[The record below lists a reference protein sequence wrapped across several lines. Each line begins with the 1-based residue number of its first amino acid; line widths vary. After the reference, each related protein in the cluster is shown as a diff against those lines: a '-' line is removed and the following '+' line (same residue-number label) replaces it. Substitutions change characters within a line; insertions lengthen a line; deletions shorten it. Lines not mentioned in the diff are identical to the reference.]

1 METQASTLTGRRKV
15 INALLSVLLHA
26 ASRIDYVGAE
36 NVPSQGGVLLATNHM
51 SRFDTLLLALTPTRP
66 DITALVTDK
75 YKRNLLFLVI
85 LNMAGII
92 WLDRT
97 KADFGAFRVAVDALK
112 RGYCIGIAP
121 EGTRSTTAELQ
132 EGKPGVVLLALKAD
146 VPIVPVG
153 LAATET
159 LVPNLRRLKRSHV
172 TLHYGKAF
180 RLPALDRDNREAQM
194 KTCTDEIMCRIAALL
209 PEKYRGFYAGHP
221 RLAEL
226 LAEGEFS
233 TSGEYHL

>member
-1 METQASTLTGRRKV
+1 MENQEKILTGRRKV
-15 INALLSVLLHA
+15 LNAILSVLLHSA
-26 ASRIDYVGAE
+26 AKIDFVGAE

-66 DITALVTDK
+66 DITALVADK
-75 YKRNLLFLVI
+75 YKRNLLFLVV

-121 EGTRSTTAELQ
+121 EGTRSTTGELA
-132 EGKPGVVLLALKAD
+132 EGKPGAVLLALKAD

-153 LAATET
+153 LAATDT
-159 LVPNLRRLKRSHV
+159 IVPNLRRLKRSQV
-172 TLHYGKAF
+172 VLHYGKPF
-180 RLPALDRDNREAQM
+180 HLPPLDRSNREEQM
-194 KTCTDEIMCRIAALL
+194 KTWTDEIMCRIAALL
-209 PEKYRGFYAGHP
+209 PERHRGFYAAHP
-221 RLAEL
+221 RLKEL
-226 LAEGEFS
+226 LQV
-233 TSGEYHL
+233 

>member
-1 METQASTLTGRRKV
+1 MKTSELDFSEGTLTVRRKV
-15 INALLSVLLHA
+15 LNVALGVLLHSLA
-26 ASRIDYVGAE
+26 KIHFVGAE

-51 SRFDTLLLALTPTRP
+51 SQFDTLLLALTPTRP

-75 YKRNLLFLVI
+75 YKKNLLFLAV

-112 RGYCIGIAP
+112 HGYCIGVAP
-121 EGTRSTTAELQ
+121 EGTRSKTGQLA
-132 EGKPGVVLLALKAD
+132 EGKPGIVLLGLKSG

-153 LAATET
+153 LANTDT
-159 LVPNLRRLKRSHV
+159 IVPNLGRLKRSEV

-180 RLPALDRDNREAQM
+180 QLPPLDRTSRDEQM
-194 KTCTDEIMCRIAALL
+194 KAYTEEIMCRIAALL
-209 PEKYRGFYAGHP
+209 PEKHRGFYRDHP
-221 RLAEL
+221 RVQEL
-226 LAEGEFS
+226 LAEV
-233 TSGEYHL
+233 

>member
-1 METQASTLTGRRKV
+1 LKSSELDFKESTLTGRRKV
-15 INALLSVLLHA
+15 LNAALSALLHTA
-26 ASRIDYVGAE
+26 AKIHFIGAE

-66 DITALVTDK
+66 DITALVADK
-75 YKRNLLFLVI
+75 YKKNLLFLLV

-97 KADFGAFRVAVDALK
+97 KADFGAFRVAVEALK

-121 EGTRSTTAELQ
+121 EGTRSTDARLA
-132 EGKPGVVLLALKAD
+132 EGKPGAVLLALKSG

-153 LAATET
+153 LANTDT
-159 LVPNLRRLKRSHV
+159 LVPNMRRLKRSEV

-180 RLPALDRDNREAQM
+180 TLPPLERGNRDEQM
-194 KTCTDEIMCRIAALL
+194 QAFTDEIMCRIAALL
-209 PEKYRGFYAGHP
+209 PERHRGFYGGHA
-221 RLAEL
+221 RVKEL
-226 LAEGEFS
+226 LS
-233 TSGEYHL
+233 M

>member
-1 METQASTLTGRRKV
+1 MKASAMDFQEQTLTGRRRV
-15 INALLSVLLHA
+15 LNAVLSVLLHSA
-26 ASRIDYVGAE
+26 AKINFVGAE
-36 NVPSQGGVLLATNHM
+36 HVPSQGGVLLVTNHM

-66 DITALVTDK
+66 DITALVADK
-75 YKRNLLFLVI
+75 YKSNLLFLVI

-121 EGTRSTTAELQ
+121 EGTRSTTAELL
-132 EGKPGVVLLALKAD
+132 EGKPGAVLLALKAE

-159 LVPNLRRLKRSHV
+159 IVPNLRRLKRSQV

-180 RLPALDRDNREAQM
+180 RLPPLDRNNRDEQM
-194 KTCTDEIMCRIAALL
+194 KTYTDEIMCQIAALL
-209 PEKYRGFYAGHP
+209 PEKHRGFYANHP
-221 RLAEL
+221 RLKEL
-226 LAEGEFS
+226 IKV
-233 TSGEYHL
+233 